1 MIKNVDR
8 VDDIEDITALHSRG
22 CAYVVMKTRAAAFKT
37 LQKLA
42 SKRGREEK
50 RKVDWAINSGL
61 KDAEMA
67 AYFDKAEGAAFIEYS
82 KLPDDIEVRSLYSI
96 EFIPGLGNF
105 SRKNR
110 LLDRIFYS

>member
-8 VDDIEDITALHSRG
+8 VDDIQDITALHSRG

-42 SKRGREEK
+42 AKRGREEK

-82 KLPDDIEVRSLYSI
+82 KLPDDIEVCSVSV
-96 EFIPGLGNF
+96 LGNLF
-105 SRKNR
+105 TKNR
-110 LLDRIFYS
+110 HRTGF